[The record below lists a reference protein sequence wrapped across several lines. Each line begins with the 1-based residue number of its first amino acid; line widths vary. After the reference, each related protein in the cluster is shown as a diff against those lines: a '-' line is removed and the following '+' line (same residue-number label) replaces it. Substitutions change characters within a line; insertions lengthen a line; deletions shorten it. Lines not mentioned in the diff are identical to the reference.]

1 MATTRELLIDAIYVI
16 HALTGYEY
24 HEQRVIELF
33 GKNNLKFE
41 FVTDGDPSLFT
52 DELLDEYFTKGI
64 FGTVP
69 TGSLSCT
76 LNHILSYKEFVATEK
91 PYAIVFEDDP
101 FFLSDFNEGIDR
113 IAPEVEE
120 LEKGFIVS
128 LENTSLRFPSYRQ
141 TKPGKH
147 IYAASKEEWPGRTS
161 LIVWVP

>member
-76 LNHILSYKEFVATEK
+76 LNHILSYKRVRRDRKTLRDCFRRRSFL
-91 PYAIVFEDDP
+91 FE
-101 FFLSDFNEGIDR
+101 
-113 IAPEVEE
+113 
-120 LEKGFIVS
+120 
-128 LENTSLRFPSYRQ
+128 
-141 TKPGKH
+141 
-147 IYAASKEEWPGRTS
+147 
-161 LIVWVP
+161 